1 MVITFPRPLPP
12 LAFED
17 WVRVDLL
24 IDDPVVASRSGAR
37 LVNYTQVEDEA
48 WVADI
53 ETKPLD
59 DDEFAMVDAWIL
71 SLRGGLRSVLFRH
84 PTQGYP
90 KAHRDN
96 HAPADDPGNLVS
108 VTDGNILSVN
118 SVDAGLNLSVGDR
131 IGLEKS
137 SKYYVGRITEVSGS
151 GTTRTITVE
160 PPPFDTVA
168 QAGAVVRFANPAL
181 VMRLV
186 PGSYQAPGEGLFR
199 PISFQLRES
208 Q

>member
-1 MVITFPRPLPP
+1 MAVTFPRELP
-12 LAFED
+12 AVG
-17 WVRVDLL
+17 WVQCDFIL
-24 IDDPVVASRSGAR
+24 DNPVKASRSGSR
-37 LVNYTQVEDEA
+37 LVNFTQTEDET
-48 WVADI
+48 WVATLKTSELVYDKYA
-53 ETKPLD
+53 EV
-59 DDEFAMVDAWIL
+59 EAWWL
-71 SLRGGLRSVLFRH
+71 SLREGLRTALFRH

-90 KAHRDN
+90 KAHREN

-118 SVDAGLNLSVGDR
+118 SVDAGLVLSIGDR
-131 IGLEKS
+131 IGLERS
-137 SKYYVGRITEVSGS
+137 GRYYIGRITEVSGS
-151 GTTRTITVE
+151 GATRSLTVE

-168 QAGAVVRFANPAL
+168 QAGAVVRFADPAL

-199 PISFQLRES
+199 TISFQLRES

>member
-1 MVITFPRPLPP
+1 VKCDFVL
-12 LAFED
+12 
-17 WVRVDLL
+17 
-24 IDDPVVASRSGAR
+24 DDPVKASRSGSR
-37 LVNYTQVEDEA
+37 LTNYTQTEDPT
-48 WVADI
+48 WVADMATRPLYLDEYSEI
-53 ETKPLD
+53 E
-59 DDEFAMVDAWIL
+59 AWWL
-71 SLRGGLRSVLFRH
+71 SLREGLRAVLFRH

-90 KAHRDN
+90 KAHREN

-108 VTDGNILSVN
+108 VTDGNVLSVN
-118 SVDAGLNLSVGDR
+118 SVDAGLVLSIGDR
-131 IGLEKS
+131 IGLERS
-137 SKYYVGRITEVSGS
+137 GRYYIGRITEVSGS
-151 GTTRTITVE
+151 GATRSITIE

-199 PISFQLRES
+199 TVSFQLRES

>member
-1 MVITFPRPLPP
+1 MAITFPRPLPDI
-12 LAFED
+12 D
-17 WVRVDLL
+17 WVKCDFIL
-24 IDDPVVASRSGAR
+24 DDPVKASRSGAR
-37 LVNYTQVEDEA
+37 LINYTQTEDEVWVADMQSRPLYYDEYASIEA
-48 WVADI
+48 WV
-53 ETKPLD
+53 
-59 DDEFAMVDAWIL
+59 L

-118 SVDAGLNLSVGDR
+118 SVDAELNLSVGDR

-199 PISFQLRES
+199 AILFQLRES

>member
-1 MVITFPRPLPP
+1 MAISFPRPLPSI
-12 LAFED
+12 A
-17 WVRVDLL
+17 WVKCDFVL
-24 IDDPVVASRSGAR
+24 DDPVKASRSGSR
-37 LVNYTQVEDEA
+37 LTNYTQTEDPT
-48 WVADI
+48 WVADMATRPLYLDEYSEI
-53 ETKPLD
+53 E
-59 DDEFAMVDAWIL
+59 AWWL
-71 SLRGGLRSVLFRH
+71 SLREGLRTVLFRH

-90 KAHRDN
+90 KAHREN

-118 SVDAGLNLSVGDR
+118 SVDAGLVLSTGDR
-131 IGLEKS
+131 VGLERS
-137 SKYYVGRITEVSGS
+137 GRYYIGRITEVSGS
-151 GTTRTITVE
+151 GATRSITVE

-186 PGSYQAPGEGLFR
+186 PGSYQVPGEGLFR
-199 PISFQLRES
+199 TVSFQLRES

>member
-1 MVITFPRPLPP
+1 MAISFPRPLP
-12 LAFED
+12 AIA
-17 WVRVDLL
+17 WVKCDFVL
-24 IDDPVVASRSGAR
+24 DDPVRASRSGSR
-37 LVNYTQVEDEA
+37 LTNYTQTEDPT

-53 ETKPLD
+53 ATRPLYL
-59 DDEFAMVDAWIL
+59 DEYSEIEAWWL
-71 SLRGGLRSVLFRH
+71 SLREGLRTVLFRH

-90 KAHRDN
+90 KAHRGN
-96 HAPADDPGNLVS
+96 PAPADDPGNLVS
-108 VTDGNILSVN
+108 VTDGNVLSVN
-118 SVDAGLNLSVGDR
+118 SVDAGLVMSIGDR
-131 IGLEKS
+131 IGLERS
-137 SKYYVGRITEVSGS
+137 GRYYIGRITEVSGS
-151 GTTRTITVE
+151 GATRSLTVE

-199 PISFQLRES
+199 TISFQLRES